1 MLILC
6 QDPTEVGQ
14 LWETRSY
21 ASFCDAVALDEKDID
36 GDDGNDGSDKG
47 HGVTLHKLELIILTT
62 PALVGI
68 CLGATLFLV
77 TVAAVTCFC
86 YRRHSRVLGG
96 AGGGRKKEP
105 RGGRPECSELMY
117 TVLQAAGSNTPS
129 PTTNVAP
136 PQAGSSPVQENVQKA
151 DPGSKE
157 QVAFH
162 TENEVKDKPTTP
174 SKEELETNEKNLTNT
189 DPNDR
194 KLGQLVFKLRHDY
207 QRDALIVSVVK
218 CNDLPASDPYVR
230 IQILPDKKK
239 KKNTRVLRNTRNPV
253 YDEDI
258 TFYQMNY
265 EWLKES
271 TIHFLVMSFDR
282 YSRDDVIGEVFCPL
296 DSVDLTQIKNQ
307 SLTFCREIQPRS
319 LKTKLLWCR
328 QIRSTGRGELLVS
341 LCWLP
346 CANRLTVVVL
356 KARNLPN
363 MDVTGLA
370 DPYVKIYLLYNDH
383 RIAKKKTHVKTG
395 TLNPVFNESFTF
407 TIPPGAD
414 GLDNVS
420 LEFLLMDWDRITK
433 NEVIGRLTLGSS
445 KCSGSAL
452 HHWNIVN
459 NSPRRQIADWH
470 KLEG

>member
-1 MLILC
+1 MVSSSAAG
-6 QDPTEVGQ
+6 E
-14 LWETRSY
+14 
-21 ASFCDAVALDEKDID
+21 D
-36 GDDGNDGSDKG
+36 GPEIKAIES
-47 HGVTLHKLELIILTT
+47 VTT

-96 AGGGRKKEP
+96 GGGGRKKEP
-105 RGGRPECSELMY
+105 RGGRPEV
-117 TVLQAAGSNTPS
+117 VLRQCRRFSAVKSPAGAGPGPGPHYLKKSPSPTGSARSPPGAGGSNTPS

-319 LKTKLLWCR
+319 LK
-328 QIRSTGRGELLVS
+328 IRSTGRGELLVS